1 MASIY
6 SASIDLS
13 LIDKSKITEKNGKK
27 YYNINVI
34 INDKE
39 NEYGQILSIT
49 ENQTQEERTN
59 KVAKKY
65 LGNGKL
71 VFDSNSKNST
81 NKEVENK
88 SVTINKNDEDL
99 LPF

>member
-27 YYNINVI
+27 YYNIQI
-34 INDKE
+34 TLKDE
-39 NEYGQILSIT
+39 ADQYGQILSIT
-49 ENQTQEERTN
+49 ENQSQEERTN

-71 VFDSNSKNST
+71 VWTD
-81 NKEVENK
+81 NK
-88 SVTINKNDEDL
+88 SIELTQPKQAESKPAEEDPE

>member
-27 YYNINVI
+27 YYNIQI
-34 INDKE
+34 TLKDE
-39 NEYGQILSIT
+39 ADQYGQILSIT
-49 ENQTQEERTN
+49 ENQSQEERTN

-71 VFDSNSKNST
+71 VWSD
-81 NKEVENK
+81 NK
-88 SVTINKNDEDL
+88 SSELTQPKQAEPKPAEDSQE

>member
-27 YYNINVI
+27 YYNIQI
-34 INDKE
+34 TLKDE
-39 NEYGQILSIT
+39 ADQYGQILSIT
-49 ENQTQEERTN
+49 ENQSKEEREAKTN
-59 KVAKKY
+59 KKY

-71 VFDSNSKNST
+71 VFDSNANNLASKPVAPVQST
-81 NKEVENK
+81 V
-88 SVTINKNDEDL
+88 IDELDT

>member
-27 YYNINVI
+27 YYNIQI
-34 INDKE
+34 TLKDE
-39 NEYGQILSIT
+39 ADQYGQILSIT
-49 ENQTQEERTN
+49 ENQSQEERTN

-71 VFDSNSKNST
+71 VFDSNTKNLTQPKQAESKPA
-81 NKEVENK
+81 
-88 SVTINKNDEDL
+88 EDFE

>member
-27 YYNINVI
+27 YYNIQI
-34 INDKE
+34 TLKDE
-39 NEYGQILSIT
+39 ADQYGQILSIT
-49 ENQTQEERTN
+49 ENQSKEERES

-71 VFDSNSKNST
+71 VFDSNKNLKT
-81 NKEVENK
+81 KEVENK
-88 SVTINKNDEDL
+88 QVTINENDNDL

>member
-1 MASIY
+1 MASIF

-27 YYNINVI
+27 YYNIQI
-34 INDKE
+34 TLKDE
-39 NEYGQILSIT
+39 ADQYGQILSIT

-71 VFDSNSKNST
+71 VWSDNKTSEAPKQEQKNNNT
-81 NKEVENK
+81 
-88 SVTINKNDEDL
+88 EDDN

>member
-27 YYNINVI
+27 YYNIQI
-34 INDKE
+34 TLKDE
-39 NEYGQILSIT
+39 ADQYGQILSIT
-49 ENQTQEERTN
+49 ENQSKEEREAKT
-59 KVAKKY
+59 AKKY

-71 VFDSNSKNST
+71 VWSDNKVSEPAQAQST
-81 NKEVENK
+81 STVVVE
-88 SVTINKNDEDL
+88 DD

>member
-27 YYNINVI
+27 YYNIQI
-34 INDKE
+34 TLKDE
-39 NEYGQILSIT
+39 ADQYGQILSIT
-49 ENQTQEERTN
+49 ENQTQDERTN

-71 VFDSNSKNST
+71 VWSDNKVSEPVQAQST
-81 NKEVENK
+81 SAKVE
-88 SVTINKNDEDL
+88 EDT

>member
-27 YYNINVI
+27 YYPIQVI
-34 INDKE
+34 LKDE
-39 NEYGQILSIT
+39 ADQYGQILSIT
-49 ENQTQEERTN
+49 ENQSKEEREAKTT
-59 KVAKKY
+59 KKY

-71 VFDSNSKNST
+71 VWSDNKVSEQAVQAQST
-81 NKEVENK
+81 STKADDDN
-88 SVTINKNDEDL
+88 

>member
-27 YYNINVI
+27 YYNIQI
-34 INDKE
+34 TLKDE
-39 NEYGQILSIT
+39 ADQYGQILSIT
-49 ENQTQEERTN
+49 ENQSKEEREAKTN
-59 KVAKKY
+59 KKY

-71 VFDSNSKNST
+71 VWSDNKVNEPAQVPAKNT
-81 NKEVENK
+81 VVDDQE
-88 SVTINKNDEDL
+88 

>member
-27 YYNINVI
+27 YYNIQI
-34 INDKE
+34 TLKDE
-39 NEYGQILSIT
+39 ADQYGQILSIT

-71 VFDSNSKNST
+71 VWSDNKVSEPVQSQAQST
-81 NKEVENK
+81 NTKA
-88 SVTINKNDEDL
+88 EDD

>member
-27 YYNINVI
+27 YYNIQI
-34 INDKE
+34 TLKDE
-39 NEYGQILSIT
+39 ADQYGQILSIT
-49 ENQTQEERTN
+49 ENQSKEERESN
-59 KVAKKY
+59 VPKKY

-71 VFDSNSKNST
+71 VWSDNKPSEPKQAESKPA
-81 NKEVENK
+81 
-88 SVTINKNDEDL
+88 EDD

>member
-27 YYNINVI
+27 YYNVQITLK
-34 INDKE
+34 DE
-39 NEYGQILSIT
+39 ADQYGQILSIT
-49 ENQTQEERTN
+49 ENQSKEEREAKT
-59 KVAKKY
+59 AKKY

-71 VFDSNSKNST
+71 VWSDKVSEPAPAQAAPST
-81 NKEVENK
+81 V
-88 SVTINKNDEDL
+88 VDDD
-99 LPF
+99 LPFN

>member
-1 MASIY
+1 MASIF

-27 YYNINVI
+27 YYNIQI
-34 INDKE
+34 TLKDE
-39 NEYGQILSIT
+39 ADQYGQILSIT
-49 ENQTQEERTN
+49 ENQSQEERTN

-71 VFDSNSKNST
+71 VWSDNSQNVNKPTVHEQST
-81 NKEVENK
+81 NTIVE
-88 SVTINKNDEDL
+88 DD

>member
-1 MASIY
+1 MASIF

-27 YYNINVI
+27 YYNIQI
-34 INDKE
+34 TLKDE
-39 NEYGQILSIT
+39 ADQYGQILSIT
-49 ENQTQEERTN
+49 ENQSQEERTN

-71 VFDSNSKNST
+71 VWSDNSQQVSKPAVQEQS
-81 NKEVENK
+81 KV
-88 SVTINKNDEDL
+88 DESE

>member
-49 ENQTQEERTN
+49 ENQTKEERES
-59 KVAKKY
+59 KVKQKY

-71 VFDSNSKNST
+71 VWTDNKTSEPAKQEQKNNNT
-81 NKEVENK
+81 E
-88 SVTINKNDEDL
+88 EDN

>member
-27 YYNINVI
+27 YYNIQI
-34 INDKE
+34 TLKDE
-39 NEYGQILSIT
+39 ADQYGQILSIT
-49 ENQTQEERTN
+49 ENQSKEEREAKTN
-59 KVAKKY
+59 KKY

-71 VFDSNSKNST
+71 VWSDNNVSEPAPAKNTST
-81 NKEVENK
+81 K
-88 SVTINKNDEDL
+88 TEDD

>member
-27 YYNINVI
+27 YYNVQITLK
-34 INDKE
+34 DE
-39 NEYGQILSIT
+39 ADQYGQILSIT
-49 ENQTQEERTN
+49 ENQSKEEREAKT
-59 KVAKKY
+59 AKKY

-71 VFDSNSKNST
+71 VWSDKVSEPST
-81 NKEVENK
+81 ATPSTVVK
-88 SVTINKNDEDL
+88 DDD

>member
-27 YYNINVI
+27 YYNIQI
-34 INDKE
+34 TLKDE
-39 NEYGQILSIT
+39 ADQYGQILSIT
-49 ENQTQEERTN
+49 ENQSQEERTN

-71 VFDSNSKNST
+71 VWSDNSQNVNKTVQEQSKIEVDNSQ
-81 NKEVENK
+81 
-88 SVTINKNDEDL
+88 D

>member
-13 LIDKSKITEKNGKK
+13 IIDKSKITEKNGKK
-27 YYNINVI
+27 YYNIQI
-34 INDKE
+34 TLKDE
-39 NEYGQILSIT
+39 ADQYGQILSIT
-49 ENQTQEERTN
+49 ENQSKEERESKT
-59 KVAKKY
+59 AKKY

-71 VFDSNSKNST
+71 VWSDNKVSEPAPSQST
-81 NKEVENK
+81 NTQIEE
-88 SVTINKNDEDL
+88 TD

>member
-27 YYNINVI
+27 YYNIQI
-34 INDKE
+34 TLKDE
-39 NEYGQILSIT
+39 ADQYGQILSIT
-49 ENQTQEERTN
+49 ENQSQEERTN

-71 VFDSNSKNST
+71 VWSDNSQNVSKPLVQEQKNNIDNSQ
-81 NKEVENK
+81 
-88 SVTINKNDEDL
+88 D

>member
-49 ENQTQEERTN
+49 ENQTKEEREA
-59 KVAKKY
+59 KVKQKY

-71 VFDSNSKNST
+71 VWTD
-81 NKEVENK
+81 NK
-88 SVTINKNDEDL
+88 SSELTQPKQAESKPAEDD

>member
-27 YYNINVI
+27 YYNISI
-34 INDKE
+34 FIKDE
-39 NEYGQILSIT
+39 PDQYGNSLAIA
-49 ENQTQEERTN
+49 ENQTKEESTA
-59 KVAKKY
+59 KLPKKY

-71 VFDSNSKNST
+71 NWSDNSQNVSKPVQEKSIIDDSDN
-81 NKEVENK
+81 
-88 SVTINKNDEDL
+88 

>member
-27 YYNINVI
+27 YYNIQI
-34 INDKE
+34 TLKDE
-39 NEYGQILSIT
+39 ADQYGQILSIT
-49 ENQTQEERTN
+49 ENQSKEEREAKTN
-59 KVAKKY
+59 KKY

-71 VFDSNSKNST
+71 VWSDNKVSEPAQAPAKNT
-81 NKEVENK
+81 VVDDQE
-88 SVTINKNDEDL
+88 

>member
-27 YYNINVI
+27 YYNISIFVK
-34 INDKE
+34 DE
-39 NEYGQILSIT
+39 ADQYGNSLAIA
-49 ENQTQEERTN
+49 ENQTKEESTA
-59 KVAKKY
+59 KVPKKY

-71 VFDSNSKNST
+71 NWSDNAQNVNKPDTK
-81 NKEVENK
+81 KEVVKEEL
-88 SVTINKNDEDL
+88 DD

>member
-6 SASIDLS
+6 SVSIDLS
-13 LIDKSKITEKNGKK
+13 IIDKSKITEKNGKK

-34 INDKE
+34 INDIE
-39 NEYGQILSIT
+39 NAYGQILSIT
-49 ENQTQEERTN
+49 ENQTKEEREA
-59 KVAKKY
+59 KASKKY

-71 VFDSNSKNST
+71 VWTDNSQNVNKPVQEQSNNT
-81 NKEVENK
+81 
-88 SVTINKNDEDL
+88 EDDN

>member
-1 MASIY
+1 MASIF

-27 YYNINVI
+27 YYNIQI
-34 INDKE
+34 TLKDE
-39 NEYGQILSIT
+39 ADQYGQILSIT
-49 ENQTQEERTN
+49 ENQSKEEREA
-59 KVAKKY
+59 KSPKKY

-71 VFDSNSKNST
+71 VWSDNSHNVSKQEPQQST
-81 NKEVENK
+81 SIVA
-88 SVTINKNDEDL
+88 EDDI

>member
-1 MASIY
+1 MASIF

-27 YYNINVI
+27 YYNIQI
-34 INDKE
+34 TLKDE
-39 NEYGQILSIT
+39 ADQYGQILSIT
-49 ENQTQEERTN
+49 ENQTQDERTN

-71 VFDSNSKNST
+71 VFDSNANNST
-81 NKEVENK
+81 SKPVVQAQSTVVEAD
-88 SVTINKNDEDL
+88 T

>member
-13 LIDKSKITEKNGKK
+13 LIYKSKITEKNGKK
-27 YYNINVI
+27 YYNIQI
-34 INDKE
+34 TLKDE
-39 NEYGQILSIT
+39 ADQYGQILSIT
-49 ENQTQEERTN
+49 ENQSQEERTN

-71 VFDSNSKNST
+71 VWTD
-81 NKEVENK
+81 NK
-88 SVTINKNDEDL
+88 SIELTQTKQAESKPAEEDQE

>member
-27 YYNINVI
+27 YYNIQI
-34 INDKE
+34 TLKDE
-39 NEYGQILSIT
+39 ADQYGQILSIT
-49 ENQTQEERTN
+49 ENQSQEERIN

-71 VFDSNSKNST
+71 VWTD
-81 NKEVENK
+81 NK
-88 SVTINKNDEDL
+88 SIELTQPKQAESKPAEEDPE

>member
-1 MASIY
+1 MASIF

-27 YYNINVI
+27 YYNIQI
-34 INDKE
+34 TLKDE
-39 NEYGQILSIT
+39 ADQYGQILSIT
-49 ENQTQEERTN
+49 ENQSQEERTN
-59 KVAKKY
+59 KIAKKY

-71 VFDSNSKNST
+71 VFDSNSKNLT
-81 NKEVENK
+81 NKEVSTPIAK
-88 SVTINKNDEDL
+88 VEDD

>member
-13 LIDKSKITEKNGKK
+13 IIDKSKITEKNGKK

-34 INDKE
+34 INEKE

-49 ENQTQEERTN
+49 ENQTKEERES
-59 KVAKKY
+59 KIKQKY

-71 VFDSNSKNST
+71 VWSDNKTSESPKQEQSNNTK
-81 NKEVENK
+81 VE
-88 SVTINKNDEDL
+88 DD

>member
-1 MASIY
+1 MASIF

-27 YYNINVI
+27 YYNIQI
-34 INDKE
+34 TLKDE
-39 NEYGQILSIT
+39 ADQYGQILSIT
-49 ENQTQEERTN
+49 ENQTQDERTN

-71 VFDSNSKNST
+71 VWSDNKVSEPVQAQAQST
-81 NKEVENK
+81 SAKVE
-88 SVTINKNDEDL
+88 DD

>member
-1 MASIY
+1 MASIF

-27 YYNINVI
+27 YYNIQI
-34 INDKE
+34 TLKDE
-39 NEYGQILSIT
+39 ADQYGQILSIT
-49 ENQTQEERTN
+49 ENQSQEERTN
-59 KVAKKY
+59 KIAKKY

-71 VFDSNSKNST
+71 VWSDKNQSNEPKIEGLSPT
-81 NKEVENK
+81 VLKE
-88 SVTINKNDEDL
+88 DD